1 MELYVNLNKKKQQY
15 FQNHISYYHR
25 IGLLRF
31 YTF

>member
-1 MELYVNLNKKKQQY
+1 MELCVNLNKKKQLY
-15 FQNHISYYHR
+15 FQNHMNYYHR

>member
-1 MELYVNLNKKKQQY
+1 MELYVNLNKKKQLY
-15 FQNHISYYHR
+15 FQNHISYYR